1 MIETGWL
8 MIKSLFYRDEPVPMD
23 RAVFPQE
30 ERLVTVKKI
39 A

>member
-1 MIETGWL
+1 MLETGWL
-8 MIKSLFYRDEPVPMD
+8 MVKSLFYRDRPVPLD
-23 RAVFPQE
+23 HTVFPQE